1 MQINEPRIY
10 HSSSHAHLRD
20 KLRKNPTKAEE
31 KLWIYLKGKKLG
43 ARFRRQV
50 SIGRYIVDFYSAHP
64 KLIIEVDGEIHN
76 RPDRAASDAVR
87 SEFLHAA
94 GCTLIR
100 FTNEQVLNKLYL
112 VLDEIE
118 KQILTLNR

>member
-1 MQINEPRIY
+1 M
-10 HSSSHAHLRD
+10 
-20 KLRKNPTKAEE
+20 RKNPTEAEE

-64 KLIIEVDGEIHN
+64 KLVIEVDGPIHDT
-76 RPDRAASDAVR
+76 PDRAASDEVR
-87 SEFLHAA
+87 SEFLRAA

-100 FTNEQVLNKLYL
+100 FTNERVLSGLHL

-118 KQILTLNR
+118 NQINRLNR

>member
-10 HSSSHAHLRD
+10 HSSSHEHLRD

-64 KLIIEVDGEIHN
+64 KLVIEVDGLIHT
-76 RPDRAASDAVR
+76 RPNRAASDEIR
-87 SEFLHAA
+87 SEFLRSA
-94 GCTLIR
+94 GCSIIR
-100 FTNEQVLNKLYL
+100 FTNDRVLHELHL
-112 VLDEIE
+112 VLDKIE
-118 KQILTLNR
+118 KHIVALNR